1 MSRAILIVLL
11 MAMLFA
17 AGLIVA
23 GFFFFTGGNEP
34 GPATTPSPAPAP
46 APSCASDWT
55 VCKDNADMANNFRGW
70 SNIPFACKLAA
81 EDRAKY
87 GSPKWPWFAF
97 GSFLPGDDYRSGKV
111 TLIERDAQFQ
121 NGFGAM
127 VHSRVICK
135 YDMKEKTVLD
145 VTISER

>member
-34 GPATTPSPAPAP
+34 GPATTPSPAP
-46 APSCASDWT
+46 SCASDWT

-70 SNIPFACKLAA
+70 SNIPFA
-81 EDRAKY
+81 
-87 GSPKWPWFAF
+87 
-97 GSFLPGDDYRSGKV
+97 
-111 TLIERDAQFQ
+111 
-121 NGFGAM
+121 
-127 VHSRVICK
+127 
-135 YDMKEKTVLD
+135 
-145 VTISER
+145 